1 MSGWCSVLD
10 LHSIVTATAVRSMVV
25 ILLLVRCCSNP
36 AVCCV
41 GGGGALYLVTG
52 FVILSNLSVVL
63 AWRK

>member
-1 MSGWCSVLD
+1 MSGRCSVLD

-41 GGGGALYLVTG
+41 GGELC
-52 FVILSNLSVVL
+52 I
-63 AWRK
+63 W